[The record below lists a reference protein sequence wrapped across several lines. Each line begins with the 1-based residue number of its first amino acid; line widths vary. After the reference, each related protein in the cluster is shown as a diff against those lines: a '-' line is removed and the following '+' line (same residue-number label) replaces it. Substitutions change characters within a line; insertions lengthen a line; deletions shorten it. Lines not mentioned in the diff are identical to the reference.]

1 MHVYSACV
9 DSIEAMSAGMH
20 CSAPLKDAMV
30 GVELLVTKV
39 QEWQSHNASVR
50 EKTSLGQHQA
60 PLAELCARWRKIEL
74 ASWSFMVERACEHER
89 RGAWVHWFH
98 LVGIIF
104 VDTKGAAPQ
113 AEEILAV
120 VEQYLQS
127 SPVGQFEARLQLLG
141 LCAAHCSV
149 LVHTGQPD
157 FAQLQ
162 RCLENVAAY
171 YALHLPGV
179 RQALQKGLEPVM
191 KEMKVGCEC

>member
-1 MHVYSACV
+1 MHAYSFSVEC
-9 DSIEAMSAGMH
+9 IEAMFAGMH
-20 CSAPLKDAMV
+20 VAAPLKDAMV

-39 QEWQSHNASVR
+39 QEWQTHNASVR
-50 EKTSLGQHQA
+50 ENTSLGQHQA
-60 PLAELCARWRKIEL
+60 PLAELCARWRKMEL
-74 ASWSFMVERACEHER
+74 ASWSLMVERVSEIER

-104 VDTKGAAPQ
+104 VDTKDAAPQ
-113 AEEILAV
+113 AEEILPL

-149 LVHTGQPD
+149 LVQTGQPD
-157 FAQLQ
+157 FVQLQ

-179 RQALQKGLEPVM
+179 RQALQKGLEPVL
-191 KEMKVGCEC
+191 KEMKV